1 MLCRLAMLGF
11 VLAVI
16 GEATT
21 GRNVFQQV
29 ELAPAKVALVFLTFV
44 IATAV
49 PVLRGV
55 PRKGNAIFSSDAEL
69 VNGRYVLLAK
79 MI

>member
-1 MLCRLAMLGF
+1 MLGF

-29 ELAPAKVALVFLTFV
+29 SIAPAKVAIVFLLFT

-49 PVLRGV
+49 PILRGL
-55 PRKGNAIFSSDAEL
+55 PRKGNSIFTSDAEL
-69 VNGRYVLLAK
+69 VNGR
-79 MI
+79 